1 MARQS
6 LANLVSLRCE
16 TYGPSLSVGIG
27 DVAHHQS
34 HRHRHHLHLHLHLCR
49 LRQQSGAVPYSAH
62 RGPAAEMGRYQCM
75 IAGSQT
81 WVLCG

>member
-34 HRHRHHLHLHLHLCR
+34 HCHCHHLHLHLHLCR
-49 LRQQSGAVPYSAH
+49 LRQQSGAVPYSVH
-62 RGPAAEMGRYQCM
+62 HGPAAEMGRYRCV